1 MAFDA
6 YESYDALGLA
16 QLVRNGDLKPREL
29 LEAALERVAQRN
41 PALNAV
47 VIPRYEEA
55 RRECDDAADGPFRGV
70 PFLVKDLYALIAGTA
85 ATSGSRL
92 FAGDVSP
99 RDNELVARYRRA
111 GLVIFGKT
119 ASPEFGLTTTTEST
133 LYGQTRNPW
142 KPTHM
147 AGGSSGG
154 SASAVAAGIAP
165 AAHATDGG
173 GSIRVPASCCGL
185 FGMKPTRGRTP
196 YGPDASEGWNGMSAG
211 HAVTRSVRDSAALL
225 DVIDGGEVGA
235 PYAAPPKARPFL
247 SELGASTGRLR
258 IALQT
263 ATWNNSPTHADC
275 LAAVRD
281 AAELCRSLGH
291 EVTEAPLEVDREG
304 LARSGQAIVTAS
316 TRATIQA
323 RLAVLGRELRD
334 DDLEPMTRLYFQA
347 AAGLEA
353 ADYVRAIQG
362 IHAAGRTVSRFL
374 TDWDVILSPT
384 MATPPLPLGKL
395 ALTNTDLPSYLGALQ
410 QSIGFTQ
417 LFNASGHPAMSVPL
431 WWNAEG
437 LPIGV
442 QFAGRFGDEATLFR
456 LAAQLEHARPWFD
469 RRPALA

>member
-1 MAFDA
+1 MPFDA

-16 QLVRNGDLKPREL
+16 ELVRSGDVKPREL
-29 LEAALERVAQRN
+29 LEAAIERAQRRN

-47 VIPRYEEA
+47 VIPRYDEA
-55 RRECDDAADGPFRGV
+55 RRECDEAADGPLRGV
-70 PFLVKDLYALIAGTA
+70 PFLVKDLYAQIAGMA

-92 FAGDVSP
+92 FAGNVSA
-99 RDNELVARYRRA
+99 RDNELVVRYRRA
-111 GLVIFGKT
+111 GLVLFGKT

-154 SASAVAAGIAP
+154 SASAVAAGFAP

-196 YGPDASEGWNGMSAG
+196 FGPDAGEGWNGMSVG

-225 DVIDGGEVGA
+225 DVIDGGEPGA
-235 PYAAPPKARPFL
+235 PYAAPAKARPFL

-263 ATWNNSPTHADC
+263 ASWNNSPTHDDC

-281 AAELCRSLGH
+281 AAELCRRLGH
-291 EVTEAPLEVDREG
+291 EVAEAPLAVDSEA
-304 LARSGQAIVTAS
+304 LARAGQVIITAN

-323 RLAVLGRELRD
+323 RLAALGRELRD
-334 DDLEPMTRLYFQA
+334 DDLEPMTKLYFQA
-347 AAGLEA
+347 AAGLDA
-353 ADYVRAIQG
+353 AEYVRATQG
-362 IHAAGRTVSRFL
+362 IHAAGRSVSRFL
-374 TDWDVILSPT
+374 ADWDVILSPT
-384 MATPPLPLGKL
+384 MATPPLPLGRL
-395 ALTNTDLPSYLGALQ
+395 ALTNTDLPGYLGALQ
-410 QSIGFTQ
+410 QTIGYTQ
-417 LFNASGHPAMSVPL
+417 LFNASGHPAMSLPL

-456 LAAQLEHARPWFD
+456 LAAQLESARPWFE

>member
-1 MAFDA
+1 
-6 YESYDALGLA
+6 
-16 QLVRNGDLKPREL
+16 
-29 LEAALERVAQRN
+29 
-41 PALNAV
+41 
-47 VIPRYEEA
+47 
-55 RRECDDAADGPFRGV
+55 
-70 PFLVKDLYALIAGTA
+70 
-85 ATSGSRL
+85 
-92 FAGDVSP
+92 
-99 RDNELVARYRRA
+99 
-111 GLVIFGKT
+111 
-119 ASPEFGLTTTTEST
+119 
-133 LYGQTRNPW
+133 
-142 KPTHM
+142 
-147 AGGSSGG
+147 
-154 SASAVAAGIAP
+154 
-165 AAHATDGG
+165 
-173 GSIRVPASCCGL
+173 
-185 FGMKPTRGRTP
+185 
-196 YGPDASEGWNGMSAG
+196 
-211 HAVTRSVRDSAALL
+211 VRDSAALL

-258 IALQT
+258 IALQI

-374 TDWDVILSPT
+374 ADWDVILSPT